1 MAELVRECVKVPRG
15 AILVPLP
22 TIDRHIRERGFDHT
36 KLLAKHLARNTSLK
50 TAMVLMRSNNATQV
64 GANEKMRKIQAEM
77 AYHVRKQVDTN
88 GDYILV
94 DDVWTTGSSMLEA
107 AKRLRERG
115 IAKIGAMII
124 AKSG

>member
-50 TAMVLMRSNNATQV
+50 TAMVLMRSNNTTQV

-115 IAKIGAMII
+115 ITKIGAMII